1 MDSAQDELLAA
12 LTNFLRLSILLH
24 ELVIAHARVT
34 TVLSQIAEEVVEEE
48 VEGLQEIAMVLN
60 VLLDIALGHP

>member
-1 MDSAQDELLAA
+1 M
-12 LTNFLRLSILLH
+12 SILLH